1 MLSKEEPF
9 ENFTSDALCLHDLS
23 FFSAELT
30 CGISLVNFGLGCSI
44 PCTSENVLAKD
55 VSIFCSALN

>member
-30 CGISLVNFGLGCSI
+30 CGISLVNFGLGLWAVD
-44 PCTSENVLAKD
+44 VLLKMCLLKMS
-55 VSIFCSALN
+55 VFFVQH